1 MGRPAGI
8 QEFNITTAKPKAE
21 DCPLVGLTAEQLSIS
36 QPWPTSHITE
46 NAMQMCEI
54 LIITSEMIDQL

>member
-8 QEFNITTAKPKAE
+8 QELNITTAKPKAQ
-21 DCPLVGLTAEQLSIS
+21 DRALVGLTDEQLKQSV
-36 QPWPTSHITE
+36 PWPTSHITE

-54 LIITSEMIDQL
+54 FIITSEVIDQL

>member
-8 QEFNITTAKPKAE
+8 QEFNITTAKPKAQDRVLE
-21 DCPLVGLTAEQLSIS
+21 GLTEEQLRIS
-36 QPWPTSHITE
+36 QPWSTSDITN

-54 LIITSEMIDQL
+54 FIITSEVVDQL

>member
-8 QEFNITTAKPKAE
+8 QEFNITTAKPKAQ
-21 DCPLVGLTAEQLSIS
+21 DRALVGLTEEQLEIS
-36 QPWPTSHITE
+36 QPWPTSHLTE

-54 LIITSEMIDQL
+54 FIITSEVVDQL

>member
-8 QEFNITTAKPKAE
+8 QEFNITTAKPKSQ
-21 DCPLVGLTAEQLSIS
+21 DRILVGLTDEQLRIS
-36 QPWPTSHITE
+36 QPWSTSHITD

-54 LIITSEMIDQL
+54 FIITSEVVDQL